1 MSDELAEKV
10 KERKQ
15 LIRQWLQLQTTMK
28 ILNDT
33 FVAMSDEADEVGAQL
48 AVLNKCIGLKV
59 GAIPKKK

>member
-48 AVLNKCIGLKV
+48 AVLNKCICLKV